1 VSVTL
6 EETRQKEHRHKR
18 EMNKKKT
25 GCKTESQRTS
35 YNINWEK
42 NIKEPS
48 TKTSMAKMFIIVKL
62 DLGIRIFVKKKL
74 T

>member
-18 EMNKKKT
+18 EMNKKT